1 MDQLFREPLGQS
13 RYAFQAKFPDSTS
26 MIGQFSMANEPSL
39 NIPYIYNR
47 LGAPWKTQKRIRTIL
62 DAYFRDD
69 LQGIPG
75 DEDGGGL
82 SAFVVFSMMGIYPV
96 MPGVPVYDVASP
108 VFTKVTIHL
117 KNGKDFVIAAPASS
131 RDNKY
136 VHSVRWNGKALDR
149 LWIGHKDVAN
159 GGTLELTMG
168 DTPNMSLGS
177 QEKSLPPA
185 SMTVDPSRYE

>member
-1 MDQLFREPLGQS
+1 
-13 RYAFQAKFPDSTS
+13 
-26 MIGQFSMANEPSL
+26 MIGEFSMANEPSL
-39 NIPYIYNR
+39 NIPYIYDR

-82 SAFVVFSMMGIYPV
+82 SAFAVFSMMGIYPV

-108 VFTKVTIHL
+108 VFTKVTMHL
-117 KNGKDFVIAAPASS
+117 KNGKEFVIAAPASS

-136 VHSVRWNGKALDR
+136 VQSVRWNGKALDR

-168 DTPNMSLGS
+168 DAPNTSLGS

-185 SMTVDPSRYE
+185 SMTVDPSRFE